1 MRKTWRGDRRPAR
14 RRVAVAGIV
23 PLALIVILAAAAVPA
38 ARAQTPENA
47 HMAPEAPPQQQPQA
61 PPAPQAANPAPAP
74 PPATQAPAAPQAS
87 APAAPPESPAPAA
100 PAESQ
105 APAHPQADQT
115 PAAPQANP
123 APQAVQAPAQPSGA
137 AAATQPASRT
147 GTAPAGR
154 RAPERQES
162 AGGPAFSEKIEVRE
176 VLLDALVTDRQGK
189 VIVGLNRNDFTVTE
203 NGKPVELTGVTFYS
217 NRRLVGG
224 SAALA
229 GRGVSAEQAPEDRY
243 FILFVQDQ
251 RFRTRGDDASEGSRL
266 LAREVLAGRQIKEWV
281 DREVLPND
289 WVAVVGYDVR
299 LKIYQDLTHDHSL
312 IESAINDAVK
322 GRDVENNW
330 PSRLP
335 APGAGPSLLTGLPR
349 GTELRARTPTFFD
362 AIQVL
367 ARAAGNIPAR
377 KNVVLLTSGG
387 FEELS
392 TAPYRQFMPDKR
404 YFIPT
409 TEALNSNN
417 MAVYPVDLWPPGQI
431 SHTSDDVLNLLAA
444 ETGGRYIFNVNNFT
458 NALGDISAENNGYY
472 LLSYRSEHPA
482 GSSGF
487 QKVEVRT
494 TNPELKVKA
503 RQGYEWGP
511 GPETAAAAAR

>member
-1 MRKTWRGDRRPAR
+1 VAQPASR
-14 RRVAVAGIV
+14 SS
-23 PLALIVILAAAAVPA
+23 
-38 ARAQTPENA
+38 
-47 HMAPEAPPQQQPQA
+47 
-61 PPAPQAANPAPAP
+61 
-74 PPATQAPAAPQAS
+74 QAPAAQDARR
-87 APAAPPESPAPAA
+87 
-100 PAESQ
+100 
-105 APAHPQADQT
+105 APAHQETEQG
-115 PAAPQANP
+115 
-123 APQAVQAPAQPSGA
+123 PSFG
-137 AAATQPASRT
+137 
-147 GTAPAGR
+147 
-154 RAPERQES
+154 
-162 AGGPAFSEKIEVRE
+162 EKIEVRE

-189 VIVGLNRNDFTVTE
+189 VIVGLNRNDFAVSE
-203 NGKPVELTGVTFYS
+203 NGKPVELTGVAFYS

-224 SAALA
+224 GSTALA

-266 LAREVLAGRQIKEWV
+266 LARQVLAGRQIKEWV

-289 WVAVVGYDVR
+289 WVAVVGYDAK
-299 LKIYQDLTHDHSL
+299 LKVYQDLTHDHSQ
-312 IESAINDAVK
+312 IESAINDAIK

-349 GTELRARTPTFFD
+349 GTELRARTPTIFE

-367 ARAAGNIPAR
+367 ARAAGNIAAR
-377 KNVVLLTSGG
+377 KNLVLLTSGG

-392 TAPYRQFMPDKR
+392 TAPYHQFMPDKR

-417 MAVYPVDLWPPGQI
+417 VAVYPVDLWPPGQI

-472 LLSYRSEHPA
+472 LLSYRSEHAA

-511 GPETAAAAAR
+511 GPAAAAAAAR